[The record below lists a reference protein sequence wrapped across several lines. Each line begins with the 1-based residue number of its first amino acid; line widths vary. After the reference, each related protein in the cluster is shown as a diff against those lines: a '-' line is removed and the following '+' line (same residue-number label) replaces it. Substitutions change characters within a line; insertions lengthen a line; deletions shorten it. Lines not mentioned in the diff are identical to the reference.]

1 MQALLL
7 RFQWVRC
14 THRTHLVNATLWGMP
29 GNEEG
34 LAQVRTSL
42 RIGIVGSSMAFA
54 GSAALAALAP
64 AAGAAGSY
72 QSTAT
77 GRSGQVTI
85 NTTVLQAITETAT
98 PGNSP
103 KTGSIGSGQVL
114 SALQGVPTAGPAL
127 VSAFQNANPGG
138 TDLVTASA
146 NADGSSA
153 ACAQVL
159 GSDCTA
165 SGQPHPLVIK
175 LGLSDLPATQLT
187 SSLGNLTGASLVLTI
202 TGPQATCATG
212 PGGSNPTANDSQ
224 PTVVATVL
232 TASGSQV
239 GPAIRLGSGQI
250 FGQLG
255 SIGLPSLAS
264 QIPLALTITP
274 GSTSVG
280 SGSASATAAEVG
292 LSASGSNLFDIK
304 SASASC
310 GPSTPGSSVPG
321 TGPGAPGGSSP
332 STTGEKPLK
341 GIGTDE
347 GRSQAPAAEPWLA
360 LNGMR

>member
-1 MQALLL
+1 
-7 RFQWVRC
+7 
-14 THRTHLVNATLWGMP
+14 MP

-42 RIGIVGSSMAFA
+42 RIGIAGSSIAFA

-64 AAGAAGSY
+64 AAGAAPSAGSY

-77 GRSGQVTI
+77 GQSGQVTV
-85 NTTVLQAITETAT
+85 NTTVLPAITETAT

-103 KTGSIGSGQVL
+103 KTGYIGSGQVL
-114 SALQGVPTAGPAL
+114 SALQGVPAAGPSL

-146 NADGSSA
+146 NANGSSA
-153 ACAQVL
+153 ACAAVL

-165 SGQPHPLVIK
+165 SAAPNPLVIK
-175 LGLSDLPATQLT
+175 LGLSDLPVTQLT

-202 TGPQATCATG
+202 NGPQANCATG
-212 PGGSNPTANDSQ
+212 PGGSNPTASDSPAKITGSVQ
-224 PTVVATVL
+224 
-232 TASGSQV
+232 TANGSQV
-239 GPAIRLGSGQI
+239 GPSIGLNGGDI
-250 FGQLG
+250 FSQLG
-255 SIGLPSLAS
+255 SLGLPSLAS
-264 QIPLALTITP
+264 QIPLNLTITP
-274 GSTSVG
+274 GSTSIG

-304 SASASC
+304 GASAAC
-310 GPSTPGSSVPG
+310 GPSAPGSSGPG
-321 TGPGAPGGSSP
+321 TGPGSSSGSSP
-332 STTGEKPLK
+332 STTGEQPLK

-347 GRSQAPAAEPWLA
+347 GTSSPAQAKPWLA